1 MPARDQPAGPAD
13 ASRLTATRHG
23 PTRPGVGTGVVMAF
37 VRGA

>member
-23 PTRPGVGTGVVMAF
+23 LKPVGTGVVMAI
-37 VRGA
+37 VGGA